1 MNNLP
6 FEIEDEFRNALAL
19 HRLYPDNLIGDGT
32 MQRFAV
38 AEDAEHES
46 SGWYVLSSERRTSTF
61 GNSRTGFFDSWISFQ
76 HQESSNSQKSRT
88 ISNRKKQSNENLEVN
103 DREVLLQRCSEIVPE
118 PISWLWKHWIAE
130 GKLTILGGDVGVS
143 KSTLSLSLAATIS
156 NGGSWPDGTPC
167 KKKGNVLIWSSEDT
181 ASNTIVPRLIAA
193 GANLDRCL
201 HVKGIRNA
209 GEKKPFDPSQ
219 DMLKLQH
226 TIRSYGKVDLLII
239 DPIVS
244 VVSGDM
250 NKSNEVRRSLQPI
263 LDFAEEHNCA
273 VIGISHLSKGSA
285 GKRLIDRLLGSQ
297 GFSAVPRVVLFAA
310 KDEEG
315 ARRILIRGK
324 SNIGPEND
332 GFEYS
337 VVETGFC
344 SPKKSAVTEPI
355 ETSYINWGKFRKGTA
370 QQLIDEIDFAKDS
383 RRNSDTELKEF
394 IAGKIIN
401 AGGKIPSND
410 IMNEI
415 KAAGYSFDR
424 AKKFKEKFG
433 FESYKDG
440 KNEWYWK
447 MTPSDN
453 PM

>member
-1 MNNLP
+1 M
-6 FEIEDEFRNALAL
+6 
-19 HRLYPDNLIGDGT
+19 
-32 MQRFAV
+32 
-38 AEDAEHES
+38 
-46 SGWYVLSSERRTSTF
+46 
-61 GNSRTGFFDSWISFQ
+61 
-76 HQESSNSQKSRT
+76 
-88 ISNRKKQSNENLEVN
+88 
-103 DREVLLQRCSEIVPE
+103 
-118 PISWLWKHWIAE
+118 
-130 GKLTILGGDVGVS
+130 
-143 KSTLSLSLAATIS
+143 SLSLAATIT
-156 NGGSWPDGTPC
+156 NGGYWPDGTLC
-167 KKKGNVLIWSSEDT
+167 KNKGNVLIWSSEDT

-201 HVKGIRNA
+201 HVKGIRHA
-209 GEKKPFDPSQ
+209 GENKSFDPSQ

-226 TIRSYGKVDLLII
+226 AIRSYDKVDLLII

-285 GKRLIDRLLGSQ
+285 GRRLVDRLLGSQ
-297 GFSAVPRVVLFAA
+297 AFSAVSRVILFAA

-315 ARRILIRGK
+315 VRRILIRGK

-337 VVETGFC
+337 VAETAFC
-344 SPKKSAVTEPI
+344 SPKKDAVAEPI

-370 QQLIDEIDFAKDS
+370 QELIDEIDFTKDS
-383 RRNSDTELKEF
+383 HRKSDSELKEL
-394 IAGKIIN
+394 IAKKIMN
-401 AGGKIPSND
+401 SGGKIPSND

-424 AKKFKEKFG
+424 AKKLKEKFG

-447 MTPSDN
+447 MTPSNN
-453 PM
+453 PI